1 MMNLKEKREKLPSSP
16 GVYLMKD
23 SLNNVIYVGKSKNL
37 KSRVSSYFQNSK
49 SHSPK
54 VEKLVKNLKDFEY
67 ILTDTEFEAF
77 MLECKLIKEIKP
89 TYNRLMKS
97 PNSYTYI
104 KIKPKEKYPDFEL
117 SASIDK
123 NDKNIY
129 LGPYTNKSKV
139 EISLQGLKEHCK
151 IKCNNSSRKSTACLN
166 YSLGL
171 CMGMCVDNVSTDQYA
186 SKFDKILNL
195 LTGKNRSLLHEM
207 EATMNLAA
215 ERFDFETAAK
225 YRDYINA
232 TNYILNKSNVVK
244 FAKKNKNIA
253 LIEYLNDTTFKFFLI
268 NGAKVIFSEKYSLKD
283 NSIEELQGILKNN
296 SIFYCNTISS
306 KHPLEVGKYE
316 LDELQIIYSY
326 LKNKSNNCKH
336 VTINDKWLTDGNN
349 MNVDKAIANLLNI
362 IN

>member
-1 MMNLKEKREKLPSSP
+1 MDLKEKREGLPSSP

-37 KSRVSSYFQNSK
+37 KSRVSSYFQSSK

-104 KIKPKEKYPDFEL
+104 KINPKEKYPDFEL
-117 SASIDK
+117 SAAIDK
-123 NDKNIY
+123 KDENIY
-129 LGPYTNKSKV
+129 LGPYTNKNKV
-139 EISLQGLKEHCK
+139 SLALLGLKEHCK
-151 IKCNNSSRKSTACLN
+151 IQCRNSSRKSTACLN
-166 YSLGL
+166 FSLGL
-171 CMGMCVDNVSTDQYA
+171 CMGMCLDTISTHQYT
-186 SKFDKILNL
+186 SKFDQILNL
-195 LTGKNRSLLHEM
+195 LKGKNKSLLHEM

-215 ERFDFETAAK
+215 EKFDFETAAK

-232 TNYILNKSNVVK
+232 TNFILNKSNVVK

-268 NGAKVIFSEKYSLKD
+268 NGPKVIFSEKYSLKA
-283 NSIEELQGILKNN
+283 NSLEELRGILKNN
-296 SIFYCNTISS
+296 ILIYCNTISS
-306 KHPLEVGKYE
+306 KSLLEIGKYE
-316 LDELQIIYSY
+316 LDETQIIYSY

-336 VTINDKWLTDGNN
+336 VSINDKLLTDGNN
-349 MNVDKAIANLLNI
+349 MDIDKAITNLLLKV
-362 IN
+362 